1 MRCFR
6 VFGFF
11 VWAILGLSVF
21 QEAQSQTIVEVVVEG
36 NERLPKEAVLQY
48 VTSGAGKEISRG
60 QIRDDLRAL
69 YNSGLFNDIRIDVQQ
84 VKGGAKIVVKVEEKA
99 YLQEIRFA
107 GYSEVSKEDLEK
119 AVELK
124 TPFLWDD
131 SLIKASIERIRRLY
145 RDKGFYLVTLRTEVL
160 TEGRKKILLY
170 QIDEGQKVQVRKI
183 YFQGN
188 KVFKDDVL
196 KEVMITKEGG
206 LWSVLSGSG
215 RFDEDLLGQVDA
227 RRLQFHYWKYGYAFA
242 KVDSPSVTFTPDRR
256 GVIVSFHVEEGDQY
270 DVGEVSFSGD
280 LDFIPDPERLKK
292 DLSNKRGSLWSYLK
306 IQDDI
311 QKIQDIYGDQGYA
324 YTNVSPDW
332 RVNSENSKQLDVEF
346 RVDKGTIVYMGRV
359 DVQGNFETHDRIVRR
374 ELEFKEGE
382 LFNVTRFRDSKR
394 NLEKLGY
401 FNTVKFVQTDILNE
415 NRMDLVIE
423 VEERQTGTLTLGAS
437 FSSFDR
443 FGMQGSVSKVNL
455 FGLGYDISANAQ
467 ISGKRQLFNMLFRNP
482 RVFDSKYSLTLQA
495 FNQEFQSVDETRIRE
510 RGGNVSLGYPLSKH
524 WSISGT
530 YGLQNIDINIRDV
543 VRNLYP
549 NSFGIDSALSLSV
562 TRDTLNIREMFL
574 PSAGS
579 VNQLSTTVASQVLG
593 SDLSYLKVGYTGKRY
608 FQVIDED
615 SLVLPASVLSF
626 GLRLDYLRSI
636 EGRSTPFSER
646 FVPGGIY
653 SIRGHLFRSMGPSID
668 VPFSMTGRRDD
679 DSELA
684 VTETQK
690 LRLGGNKQAIFN
702 AEFLFDIFK
711 EAKIKGVLFFD
722 AGGTMPESDWDLQA
736 IRYSTG
742 FGFRWFSPLGPLRF
756 EWGIPLD
763 RKPGEEA
770 ILFDFSI
777 GAPF

>member
-1 MRCFR
+1 MFLS
-6 VFGFF
+6 
-11 VWAILGLSVF
+11 LGLGF
-21 QEAQSQTIVEVVVEG
+21 AQSAHAQTIVEVVVQG

-48 VTSGAGKEISRG
+48 VASSPGKEVSRT

-69 YNSGLFNDIRIDVQQ
+69 YNSGLFSDIRIDVEQTRT
-84 VKGGAKIVVKVEEKA
+84 GAKLIVKVEEKA
-99 YLQEIRFA
+99 YLQEIRFS
-107 GYSEVSKEDLEK
+107 GFSEVSKEDLEK

-131 SLIKASIERIRRLY
+131 SIIKASIERIRRLY

-188 KVFKDDVL
+188 KVFSDEMLKD
-196 KEVMITKEGG
+196 VMITKEGG
-206 LWSVLSGSG
+206 LWSSMSGSG

-242 KVDSPSVTFTPDRR
+242 KVDAPSVTFTPDRR
-256 GVIVSFHVEEGDQY
+256 GVIVSIHIEEGEPY
-270 DVGEVSFSGD
+270 DVGEVTFSGD
-280 LDFIPDPERLKK
+280 MDFIPDPEKLKK
-292 DLSNKRGSLWSYLK
+292 ELANQRGKLWSYLK

-311 QKIQDIYGDQGYA
+311 QKIQDIYGDRGYA

-332 RVNSENSKQLDVEF
+332 RVSLENPKQLDVEF
-346 RVDKGTIVYMGRV
+346 RVDKGTIVYMGRI
-359 DVQGNFETHDRIVRR
+359 DVQGNFETHDRVVRR

-382 LFNVTRFRDSKR
+382 LFNVTRFRDSKK

-401 FNTVKFVQTDILNE
+401 FSTVKFVQTDVLSE

-443 FGMQGSVSKVNL
+443 FGIQGSVSKVNI

-467 ISGKRQLFNMLFRNP
+467 LSGKRQLFNVLFRNP
-482 RVFDSKYSLTLQA
+482 RVFDSKYSFTVQA
-495 FNQEFQSVDETRIRE
+495 FNQEFQSADQARIKE
-510 RGGNVSLGYPLSKH
+510 RGGTVTVGYPLSKK
-524 WSISGT
+524 WSISGS
-530 YGLQNIDINIRDV
+530 YGLQDIDINIKDAL
-543 VRNLYP
+543 NQLYP
-549 NSFGIDSALSLSV
+549 DSFGIDSSLSASL
-562 TRDTLNIREMFL
+562 TRDTLNVREMFL
-574 PSAGS
+574 PSSGS
-579 VNQLSTTVASQVLG
+579 VNQLTTTVASKVLG
-593 SDLSYLKVGYTGKRY
+593 SDLSYVRVGYTGKQY
-608 FQVIDED
+608 FQVISDD
-615 SLVLPASVLSF
+615 SLILPASVLSF

-646 FVPGGIY
+646 FIPGGIY
-653 SIRGHLFRSMGPSID
+653 SIRGHLFRSLGPFIY
-668 VPFSMTGRRDD
+668 VPFSLTGRRDD
-679 DSELA
+679 DSDP
-684 VTETQK
+684 TITQSQK
-690 LRLGGNKQAIFN
+690 LFLGGNKQAIFN
-702 AEFLFDIFK
+702 TEFLFDIFK

-722 AGGTMPESDWDLQA
+722 AGGTLPESDWDLNA
-736 IRYSTG
+736 IRYSAG

-763 RKPGEEA
+763 RKEGEDP